1 MYFLFKFQPEIA
13 GIAKR
18 WGGAPTC
25 EQDYDVQPKPWCFI
39 SRCGSTAI
47 SCWRSLYSNGT
58 FALLATFI
66 SLVTNVGLD
75 TFRQIV
81 ALNSRSWRLG
91 VPFLNAAPLSVSISY
106 RTGDDGWST
115 TSVWLINYCEKS
127 CKSLPLYARSSFIRH
142 TFCIVHVNFLYPMP
156 VLYQFGKW
164 FWPFGLNKNSYDQ
177 VIVSPRSYWKRRRL
191 CFWFYSRCWDCSSHN
206 TELRRFLPFSCVV
219 WIVHIAP
226 EIWIVSQQINNILFT
241 PSESFSMRLES
252 LEDFASFHSL

>member
-25 EQDYDVQPKPWCFI
+25 EQDYDVPPKPWCFI

-81 ALNSRSWRLG
+81 ALNSRS
-91 VPFLNAAPLSVSISY
+91 
-106 RTGDDGWST
+106 
-115 TSVWLINYCEKS
+115 
-127 CKSLPLYARSSFIRH
+127 
-142 TFCIVHVNFLYPMP
+142 
-156 VLYQFGKW
+156 
-164 FWPFGLNKNSYDQ
+164 
-177 VIVSPRSYWKRRRL
+177 
-191 CFWFYSRCWDCSSHN
+191 
-206 TELRRFLPFSCVV
+206 
-219 WIVHIAP
+219 
-226 EIWIVSQQINNILFT
+226 
-241 PSESFSMRLES
+241 
-252 LEDFASFHSL
+252 

>member
-25 EQDYDVQPKPWCFI
+25 EQDYDVPPKPWCFI

-75 TFRQIV
+75 TFR
-81 ALNSRSWRLG
+81 LG

-106 RTGDDGWST
+106 RTGDDG
-115 TSVWLINYCEKS
+115 
-127 CKSLPLYARSSFIRH
+127 
-142 TFCIVHVNFLYPMP
+142 
-156 VLYQFGKW
+156 
-164 FWPFGLNKNSYDQ
+164 
-177 VIVSPRSYWKRRRL
+177 
-191 CFWFYSRCWDCSSHN
+191 
-206 TELRRFLPFSCVV
+206 
-219 WIVHIAP
+219 
-226 EIWIVSQQINNILFT
+226 
-241 PSESFSMRLES
+241 
-252 LEDFASFHSL
+252 